1 MSIRAIIT
9 KRMSYIENLLCLN
22 LKEKKKSPCIYY
34 FLSIRTDLQGNWKGG
49 IDKDND
55 RQSFHLSIVSS

>member
-1 MSIRAIIT
+1 MSIRTIIT
-9 KRMSYIENLLCLN
+9 EWMSYIENLLCLN
-22 LKEKKKSPCIYY
+22 LKEKKITYIYY

>member
-1 MSIRAIIT
+1 MSIRTIIT
-9 KRMSYIENLLCLN
+9 EWMSYIENLLCRN
-22 LKEKKKSPCIYY
+22 LKEKKIKYIYY